1 SEGGDSFLNPFND
14 KVWKYN
20 IAVAK
25 EAAKAGFKEVQFDY
39 VRFPEGFENKDKS
52 LQYSNG
58 KYKNSDLNHVE
69 QRVDTITNF
78 LKTARKDMKDR
89 KSTRLNSSHVSR

>member
-1 SEGGDSFLNPFND
+1 M
-14 KVWKYN
+14 
-20 IAVAK
+20 
-25 EAAKAGFKEVQFDY
+25 
-39 VRFPEGFENKDKS
+39 S

-78 LKTARKDMKDR
+78 LKTARKDL
-89 KSTRLNSSHVSR
+89 KSYDVQTCCIDSIEGTSFA